1 MRISDWS
8 SDVCSSDLIPAWKA
22 APALAFGN
30 TVVLKPA
37 NATPAIAHAL
47 AAIIHEAADG
57 LQAPGGI
64 FNLVLGQ
71 GGVGAAIADNPG
83 LAGIRSP
90 GSRAA
95 GAEVGMP
102 ARVPTALVNL
112 ALGGKMLLDSLTD
125 ALSHCSPVP
134 YHATEFHDLYA

>member
-57 LQAPGGI
+57 LKAPGGI

-71 GGVGAAIADNPG
+71 GGVGAAIADHPG
-83 LAGIRSP
+83 IAGISF
-90 GSRAA
+90 
-95 GAEVGMP
+95 
-102 ARVPTALVNL
+102 
-112 ALGGKMLLDSLTD
+112 TD
-125 ALSHCSPVP
+125 RKSTRLNSSH
-134 YHATEFHDLYA
+134 

>member
-57 LQAPGGI
+57 LKAPGGI

-71 GGVGAAIADNPG
+71 GGVGAAIADHPGIAGLSFPGSPAVGAQVG
-83 LAGIRSP
+83 LAAMARH
-90 GSRAA
+90 
-95 GAEVGMP
+95 
-102 ARVPTALVNL
+102 ARVAMGRGGQNPSVRL
-112 ALGGKMLLDSLTD
+112 A
-125 ALSHCSPVP
+125 
-134 YHATEFHDLYA
+134 HAPHPQ

>member
-57 LQAPGGI
+57 LKAPGGI

-71 GGVGAAIADNPG
+71 GGVGAAIADHHDI
-83 LAGIRSP
+83 AGISFTGSP
-90 GSRAA
+90 AVGAKLATAA
-95 GAEVGMP
+95 T
-102 ARVPTALVNL
+102 ARQPRGPLEASAKHTSEL
-112 ALGGKMLLDSLTD
+112 
-125 ALSHCSPVP
+125 
-134 YHATEFHDLYA
+134 